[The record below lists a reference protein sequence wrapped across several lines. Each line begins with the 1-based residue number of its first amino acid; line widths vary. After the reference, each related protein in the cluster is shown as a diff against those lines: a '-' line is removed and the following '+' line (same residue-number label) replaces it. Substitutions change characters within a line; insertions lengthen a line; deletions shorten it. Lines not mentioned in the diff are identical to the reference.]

1 MASISKKLKWTAALL
16 IVFLLIIATNLVD
29 RQHFRRV
36 KESVVAMYEDRLVV
50 KDLIF
55 ELKLL
60 VDQKKLALLTE
71 NEEFFADQND
81 QVNDS
86 IDALVERFYAT
97 QLTAEERDYLN
108 AFVEKTETLRP
119 IEERVYT
126 DPQAEEQLAIS
137 LHALESDLYVLS
149 KIQLSEGKV
158 QLMKA
163 SKSVNAMDYLTNLEL
178 IALIVIA
185 VFVIFIWVYNPKSSL
200 STSS

>member
-71 NEEFFADQND
+71 NEAFFADQNE

-126 DPQAEEQLAIS
+126 DPQAEEQLANS

>member
-71 NEEFFADQND
+71 NEEFFADQNE

-126 DPQAEEQLAIS
+126 DPQAEEQLAKS

-200 STSS
+200 STSN

>member
-71 NEEFFADQND
+71 NEAFFADQNE

-126 DPQAEEQLAIS
+126 DPQAEEQLAKS

-149 KIQLSEGKV
+149 KIQLSEGKA